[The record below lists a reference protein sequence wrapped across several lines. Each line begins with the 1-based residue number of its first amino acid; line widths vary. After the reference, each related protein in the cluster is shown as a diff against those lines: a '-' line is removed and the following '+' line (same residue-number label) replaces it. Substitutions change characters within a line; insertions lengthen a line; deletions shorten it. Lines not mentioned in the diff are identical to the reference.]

1 MSVSLLL
8 NTSSRAVVLNLMLIE
23 DSPLIRQSL
32 RDMLSDIADLQIAS
46 EYDHA
51 AEAIAAIDREP
62 PDVVLLDIKLRASN
76 SMQVLRHVKQTH
88 PQIRIIVFS
97 SHSDESD
104 RNRFLAA
111 GAYLFLSKTDDSEKV
126 HQTLTALAKTSSA
139 GRDEYG

>member
-76 SMQVLRHVKQTH
+76 GMQVLRHVKQTH

-126 HQTLTALAKTSSA
+126 YQTLTALAKTSSA